1 MKRSLAVALIAV
13 LIIVVLSGSLII
25 QNYSNQSTPESIIIG
40 HVPVESFA
48 LLYVAENQGYFAQH
62 DLDVNITDYAT
73 GTDAVN
79 ALTAGQVDVAGS
91 SEYVV
96 ASNALLH
103 QNISIIASLGEA
115 QIVDLIASNTSGITQ
130 PADLVG
136 KTVAVPK
143 STVGEFDL
151 GLFLKANGLSISD
164 IKLVYCPPGQL
175 AAAVSNGTVDAV
187 VSWQLYSEQVKMALT
202 SGYTSWPLQT
212 GEPFFSA
219 LSCSND
225 WLSSHNQTAN
235 KLLSA
240 LSEAQEYI
248 QSHPA
253 ETQQIIKIRFNYT
266 DAYINAVWSR
276 NNCTLTL
283 TQKLQTVMTDE
294 AQWMIQSNLT
304 TQTVMP
310 AIGTYINADYL
321 RAVKPEAVTIP

>member
-1 MKRSLAVALIAV
+1 LKRSHAIAVVTTALIV
-13 LIIVVLSGSLII
+13 IIAGSLIY
-25 QNYSNQSTPESIIIG
+25 QNQTSQPNLPTVTIG

-48 LLYVAENQGYFAQH
+48 LLYVAQNEGYFTHNGLNVA
-62 DLDVNITDYAT
+62 VTDYPT

-79 ALTAGQVDVAGS
+79 ALTAGTVDIAGS

-96 ASNALLH
+96 VNNALSH

-115 QIVDLIASNTSGITQ
+115 QIVDLIASNTTGIKQ

-164 IKLVYCPPGQL
+164 ITLVYCPPGQL
-175 AAAVSNGTVDAV
+175 ANAVSNGSVDAA

-202 SGYTSWPLQT
+202 SGYASWPLQT
-212 GEPFFSA
+212 NEPFFSV
-219 LSCSND
+219 LSCKND
-225 WLSSHNQTAN
+225 WLSSHSQTAN

-240 LSEAQEYI
+240 LSDAQDYI
-248 QSHPA
+248 TSHPA
-253 ETQQIIKIRFNYT
+253 ETQQIIKARFNYT
-266 DAYINAVWSR
+266 DTYIATVWSR

-283 TQKLQTVMTDE
+283 TSKLQAVMADE
-294 AQWMIQSNLT
+294 ALWMINSHLT
-304 TQTVMP
+304 NQTELP
-310 AIGTYINADYL
+310 AISSYINAEYL
-321 RAVKPEAVTIP
+321 RAVKPAAVTIP

>member
-13 LIIVVLSGSLII
+13 LIVVVLSGSLII
-25 QNYSNQSTPESIIIG
+25 QNYSNQPTKDSVTFG

-48 LLYVAENQGYFAQH
+48 LLYVAQDQGYFSQH
-62 DLDVNITDYAT
+62 GLDVAVTDYPT

-96 ASNALLH
+96 AYNALSH
-103 QNISIIASLGEA
+103 QNISIIASLGESK
-115 QIVDLIASNTSGITQ
+115 IVDLIASNTSGITH
-130 PADLVG
+130 PTDLVG

-164 IKLVYCPPGQL
+164 LKLVYCPPGQL

-212 GEPFFSA
+212 TEPF
-219 LSCSND
+219 LSV
-225 WLSSHNQTAN
+225 LS
-235 KLLSA
+235 
-240 LSEAQEYI
+240 
-248 QSHPA
+248 
-253 ETQQIIKIRFNYT
+253 
-266 DAYINAVWSR
+266 
-276 NNCTLTL
+276 
-283 TQKLQTVMTDE
+283 
-294 AQWMIQSNLT
+294 
-304 TQTVMP
+304 
-310 AIGTYINADYL
+310 
-321 RAVKPEAVTIP
+321 

>member
-1 MKRSLAVALIAV
+1 LTTV
-13 LIIVVLSGSLII
+13 
-25 QNYSNQSTPESIIIG
+25 TIG
-40 HVPVESFA
+40 HVSVESFA
-48 LLYVAENQGYFAQH
+48 LLYIAQNEGYFTNNG
-62 DLDVNITDYAT
+62 LNVTVTDYPT

-79 ALTAGQVDVAGS
+79 ALTAGVVDIAGS
-91 SEYVV
+91 SEYVI
-96 ASNALLH
+96 ANNALSH

-115 QIVDLIASNTSGITQ
+115 QIVDLIASNTSCIKQ

-151 GLFLKANGLSISD
+151 GLFLKANGLSIAD

-175 AAAVSNGTVDAV
+175 ADAVSNGAVDAV

-202 SGYTSWPLQT
+202 GGYTSWALQKN
-212 GEPFFSA
+212 EPFFSV
-219 LSCSND
+219 LSCRND
-225 WLSSHNQTAN
+225 WLSSHSQTAS

-240 LSEAQEYI
+240 LSEAQDYI

-253 ETQQIIKIRFNYT
+253 ETQQIIKARFNYT

-294 AQWMIQSNLT
+294 AQWMINSHLT
-304 TQTVMP
+304 NQTSMP
-310 AIGTYINADYL
+310 AISNYINADYL
-321 RAVKPEAVTIP
+321 RAVKPAAVTIP

>member
-48 LLYVAENQGYFAQH
+48 LLYVAQDQGYFAQH
-62 DLDVNITDYAT
+62 NLDVTVTDYAT

-79 ALTAGQVDVAGS
+79 ALTTGQVDIAGS

-96 ASNALLH
+96 ATNALSH

-115 QIVDLIASNTSGITQ
+115 QIVDLIASNNSGITQ
-130 PADLVG
+130 PVDLEG

-151 GLFLKANGLSISD
+151 GLFLKANKLSLDD
-164 IKLVYCPPGQL
+164 ITLVYCPPGQL

-202 SGYTSWPLQT
+202 SGYISWPLQT
-212 GEPFFSA
+212 GEPFFSV
-219 LSCSND
+219 LSCRND

-253 ETQQIIKIRFNYT
+253 ETQQIIKARFNYT

-294 AQWMIQSNLT
+294 AQWMINSNLT
-304 TQTVMP
+304 AQTSMP
-310 AIGTYINADYL
+310 TIGSYINSSYL
-321 RAVKPEAVTIP
+321 RVAKPEAVTIP